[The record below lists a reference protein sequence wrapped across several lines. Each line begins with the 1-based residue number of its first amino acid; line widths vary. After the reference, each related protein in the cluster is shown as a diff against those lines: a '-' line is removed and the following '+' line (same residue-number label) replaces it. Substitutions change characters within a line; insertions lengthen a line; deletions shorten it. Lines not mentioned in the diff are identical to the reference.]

1 MQKDCVVF
9 VLQRLAC
16 WRINIASLCLSSAAF
31 EAGKV
36 ADLPQPSLYFA

>member
-16 WRINIASLCLSSAAF
+16 WRIKITPLCLSSAAF

-36 ADLPQPSLYFA
+36 ADLP